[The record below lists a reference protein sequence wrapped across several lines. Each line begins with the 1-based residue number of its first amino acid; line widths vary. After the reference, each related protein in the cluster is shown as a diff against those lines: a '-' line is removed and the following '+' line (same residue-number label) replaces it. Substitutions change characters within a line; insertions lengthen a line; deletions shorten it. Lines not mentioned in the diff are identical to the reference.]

1 MMAEHFVRPPEWQ
14 WYILGYFFLAGLSG
28 GCYALGTMLRLW
40 GGPRGEAAARIAFL
54 AAFPLYVLCPVLLT
68 LDLGQPL
75 RFWHM
80 LVNTTPGQTGL
91 AFKYWSPMSVGS
103 WALVLYGI
111 FAFVSF
117 LEALALDRTVRGGQA
132 PGVARALAGGAG
144 RLFNVVGALLGLF
157 LASYTGV
164 LLSVSNQPVWSDTWT
179 LGGLFVASGLSASA
193 ALLAGLVHSR
203 TDAAPTEVQ
212 LQQAEGY
219 FALLEL
225 VLIVLFLI
233 TLASAGTLR
242 LVVAGPWLVLWL
254 LVVVGLV
261 PPLAALL
268 GRVSPL
274 RGAGLIAIV
283 ALVGTLA
290 LRAIVL
296 LGPQS

>member
-1 MMAEHFVRPPEWQ
+1 MAEHFVRPPHWE

-40 GGPRGEAAARIAFL
+40 GGPRGEAAARVAFL
-54 AAFPLYVLCPVLLT
+54 TAFPLFVLCPVLLT
-68 LDLGQPL
+68 VDLGQPL

-80 LVNTTPGQTGL
+80 LIDTTPGRVGL
-91 AFKYWSPMSVGS
+91 GFKYWSPMSVGS
-103 WALVLYGI
+103 WAVLLYGI

-117 LEALALDRTVRGGQA
+117 LEALPLGRSTHGEPASGLSH
-132 PGVARALAGGAG
+132 ALAGGFG

-157 LASYTGV
+157 VASYTGV

-179 LGGLFVASGLSASA
+179 LGGLFLASGLSASA

-203 TDAAPTEVQ
+203 RDAAPTEPQ
-212 LQQAEGY
+212 IRQADGY

-233 TLASAGTLR
+233 TLASAGTLSAV
-242 LVVAGPWLVLWL
+242 LAAPWLVLWL
-254 LVVVGLV
+254 LVIVSLI
-261 PPLAALL
+261 PPLAELTHL
-268 GRVSPL
+268 RVPL
-274 RGAGLIAIV
+274 RGAGIVALV

-296 LGPQS
+296 LSAQS